1 MIIYL
6 YLSENFLSTTK
17 FERALPQNALM
28 AAGVCLQFPV
38 ERHWGCLPWFQS
50 CRHSRVK
57 RDKQEMKKMM

>member
-50 CRHSRVK
+50 CRHSRV
-57 RDKQEMKKMM
+57 